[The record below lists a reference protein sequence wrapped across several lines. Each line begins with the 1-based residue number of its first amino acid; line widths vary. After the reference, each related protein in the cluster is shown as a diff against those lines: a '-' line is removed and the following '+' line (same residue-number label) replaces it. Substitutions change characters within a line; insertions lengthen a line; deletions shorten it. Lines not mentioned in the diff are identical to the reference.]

1 MYRLAFFL
9 FGLLVA
15 TAHAD
20 QRDPRLDALF
30 DRLRTASDVAAA
42 ETVEAQIWEVWSEAP
57 DPGSAAL
64 LAAGT
69 AAMGQRAWPRALQ
82 LFDVLVAGQP
92 EFAEAW
98 NKRAT
103 LLYLMGEHAR
113 SVADIQKTLALEPRH
128 FGALSGLGLI
138 FMATGDPDAA
148 LRSFEAVLAI
158 YPLSRSA
165 RQQVE
170 TLRQQVEGEPL

>member
-1 MYRLAFFL
+1 MRAALAA
-9 FGLLVA
+9 LLLAYAMPVQ
-15 TAHAD
+15 AD
-20 QRDPRLDALF
+20 QVDPRLPGLF
-30 DRLRTASDVAAA
+30 DRLKGSHDLAEARTAEA
-42 ETVEAQIWEVWSEAP
+42 EIWDIWGETQDPQSAQLYAQ
-57 DPGSAAL
+57 GSAAM
-64 LAAGT
+64 AS
-69 AAMGQRAWPRALQ
+69 RAWSTAMQR
-82 LFDVLVAGQP
+82 FDALVAREP
-92 EFAEAW
+92 NFAEAW

-103 LLYLMGEHAR
+103 LYYLIGDYPR

-138 FMATGDPDAA
+138 FIATGDPDAA

>member
-1 MYRLAFFL
+1 MLRLAILILGLFL
-9 FGLLVA
+9 GP
-15 TAHAD
+15 AHAD
-20 QRDPRLDALF
+20 QRDGRLPDLF
-30 DRLRTASDVAAA
+30 ARLKAAPDVATA
-42 ETVEAQIWEVWSEAP
+42 EPLEARIWTIWSEAP

-69 AAMGQRAWPRALQ
+69 AAMGQRAWPTALA
-82 LFDVLVAGQP
+82 LLDRLVVTRP

-138 FMATGDPDAA
+138 HEARGDKAAA
-148 LRSFEAVLAI
+148 LEWYRKALAQNPHMPGIVERVDVL
-158 YPLSRSA
+158 
-165 RQQVE
+165 
-170 TLRQQVEGEPL
+170 TLEVEGEPI